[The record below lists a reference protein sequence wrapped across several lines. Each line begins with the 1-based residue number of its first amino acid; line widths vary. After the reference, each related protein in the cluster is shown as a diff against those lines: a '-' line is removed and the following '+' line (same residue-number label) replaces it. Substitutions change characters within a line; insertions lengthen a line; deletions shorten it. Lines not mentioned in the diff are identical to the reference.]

1 MHHIINDISFKILH
15 RYLTKFQMAK
25 WLLLVILRISNV
37 LQKLQIANPSKLIS
51 FKSNELTSTERIFT
65 EVQKTIRNRNH

>member
-1 MHHIINDISFKILH
+1 
-15 RYLTKFQMAK
+15 MAK

-51 FKSNELTSTERIFT
+51 FKSNELTSSERIFT
-65 EVQKTIRNRNH
+65 EVQKQ